1 MICERARTRT
11 GDHNS
16 RIGYRRLFCQLNYPP
31 EFPGA
36 IWQRRGLENLLCLSA
51 FSAILPKDRPLLG
64 LTLFFFS

>member
-1 MICERARTRT
+1 QRGEFCLAKRVKVEW
-11 GDHNS
+11 
-16 RIGYRRLFCQLNYPP
+16 LFHYPP